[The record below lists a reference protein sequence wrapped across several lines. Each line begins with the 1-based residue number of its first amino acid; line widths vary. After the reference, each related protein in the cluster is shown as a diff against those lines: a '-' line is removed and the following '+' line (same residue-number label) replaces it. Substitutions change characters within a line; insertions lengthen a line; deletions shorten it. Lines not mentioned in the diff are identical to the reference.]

1 MKKQILSFILGA
13 VVAFSITMVPAVAD
27 SISKSINVLVDYVTV
42 TLDGQKVEVANFV
55 HDGRTYLGLRDM
67 GNLLGLQVDWDD
79 ETQTAILTSPG
90 KTPVWPTHKQTID
103 IPISKPTSIVID
115 GKNIDSSWINET
127 YNTYKKNYPSI
138 TNDELKEAILTD
150 AKWDIFKTAMFEK
163 YNIKETEEHKEDAQN
178 AYNEFVESYGGKE
191 TFAVLLQN
199 SGLELE
205 SHKNDY
211 INGYI
216 ENQLII
222 KLTNYLIDDVEE
234 IKKIKDAEKANFAA
248 NPQLGDFPKATVK
261 HILIPSGDNAE
272 KDAKKVLSRLK
283 KGETF
288 DKVLEDFKTND
299 PGMPESGYLVY
310 KGSGFVPE
318 FEEASLKLKKGEYS
332 ELVQSDY
339 GYHIIYCLEKSET
352 IDFNEYFE
360 MNFSQEINTALNNY
374 CNEWM
379 ATLKV
384 DAQWGF

>member
-234 IKKIKDAEKANFAA
+234 RWCK
-248 NPQLGDFPKATVK
+248 
-261 HILIPSGDNAE
+261 
-272 KDAKKVLSRLK
+272 
-283 KGETF
+283 
-288 DKVLEDFKTND
+288 
-299 PGMPESGYLVY
+299 
-310 KGSGFVPE
+310 
-318 FEEASLKLKKGEYS
+318 
-332 ELVQSDY
+332 
-339 GYHIIYCLEKSET
+339 
-352 IDFNEYFE
+352 
-360 MNFSQEINTALNNY
+360 
-374 CNEWM
+374 
-379 ATLKV
+379 
-384 DAQWGF
+384 